1 LGEGVAVEHKKQVDE
16 FWKSD
21 VDSEKKGVDHIEESL
36 VQPQKTQ
43 DVQSDE
49 SGNVPEVN
57 FFNYVT
63 SLAFQAMI
71 FLGEIPSPITN
82 KTEKNLDQA
91 KFLIDTLDL
100 IRSKTT
106 GNLTNEEANLL
117 NGTIYEL
124 QMRYV
129 DQAKK
134 EEGVE

>member
-1 LGEGVAVEHKKQVDE
+1 MEHKKQVDE